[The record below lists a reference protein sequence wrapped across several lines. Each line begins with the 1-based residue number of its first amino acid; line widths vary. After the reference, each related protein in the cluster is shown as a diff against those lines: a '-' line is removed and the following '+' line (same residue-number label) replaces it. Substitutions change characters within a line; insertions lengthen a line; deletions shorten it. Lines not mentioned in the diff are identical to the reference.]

1 MAWEKPD
8 FDGAYRTY
16 IDRYFNRDHP
26 EVPQDPNQTGP
37 VILHYHR
44 WFVAPIMQA
53 MWARLAPI
61 LNIPP
66 SSNVLIVGAGFG
78 WGVEAFMAETGVTSC
93 VGIEISAYVNAEKDN
108 TEEAEIDAAITAAG
122 LDPASGRGAAIKA
135 YCYDGQPRT
144 NVVVLNENMQ
154 TNQSRNAIRSALGN
168 NWPDVVI
175 IENLVD
181 ANTTEAEITQ
191 LNNAA
196 NLIPGPP
203 RIIWNVRRDYP
214 PLTLQA
220 IQTLTGA
227 EVISNDGL
235 HLVP

>member
-8 FDGAYRTY
+8 FDAAYRCN
-16 IDRYFNRDHP
+16 IERYFNRDHP
-26 EVPQDPNQTGP
+26 EVSQDPNQTGM
-37 VILHYHR
+37 VTLNYHR
-44 WFVAPIMQA
+44 WFIEPIIQA
-53 MWARLAPI
+53 MWARLAPV
-61 LNIPP
+61 LNVSPL
-66 SSNVLIVGAGFG
+66 SNVLVVGAGFG
-78 WGVEAFMAETGVTSC
+78 WGVEAFMAETGVTNC
-93 VGIEISAYVNAEKDN
+93 VGLDISAYIHAEKDN
-108 TEEAEIDAAITAAG
+108 TEEAEIDAAITATG

-144 NVVVLNENMQ
+144 NIVVLNEDMQ
-154 TNQSRNAIRSALGN
+154 TEQSRNAIRSALGG

-181 ANTTEAEITQ
+181 ANTTEAEIAQ
-191 LNNAA
+191 INNAA

-203 RIIWNVRRDYP
+203 RIIWVVRRDYP
-214 PLTLQA
+214 PLTLQT

-235 HLVP
+235 HVVP